1 MKLDDIPIIT
11 VNAVAAAPAATL
23 SGNAAVLLREIADR
37 VRRLIDSGE
46 TSAIDLL
53 AMPLSALDLD
63 WLRERLGA
71 GEIRITLD
79 ADGESTL
86 NETNCPGVWWVEHH
100 NPAGGVMSA
109 FIEVTHVP
117 ELARAHVDD
126 VCSGLERLELLI
138 SNLG

>member
-1 MKLDDIPIIT
+1 MKLDDIAIVT
-11 VNAVAAAPAATL
+11 VIAVAPAAAL

-46 TSAIDLL
+46 TAAIDLL
-53 AMPLSALDLD
+53 AMPLNAVDLD
-63 WLRERLGA
+63 WLRERLGV
-71 GEIRITLD
+71 GEISITLD

-100 NPAGGVMSA
+100 NLAGGVMSA

-117 ELARAHVDD
+117 ELVKAHVDD
-126 VCSGLERLELLI
+126 VRSGLERLDLLI
-138 SNLG
+138 ANLS

>member
-1 MKLDDIPIIT
+1 MKLDDIAIVT
-11 VNAVAAAPAATL
+11 VSAVSLPAAL

-37 VRRLIDSGE
+37 VRHLIDSGE
-46 TSAIDLL
+46 SAAIDLL
-53 AMPLSALDLD
+53 AMPLNAVDLD

-86 NETNCPGVWWVEHH
+86 NETNCPGVWWVMHH

-117 ELARAHVDD
+117 ELVKAHVDD
-126 VCSGLERLELLI
+126 VRSGLERLDVLI
-138 SNLG
+138 ANLS

>member
-1 MKLDDIPIIT
+1 MKLDDIAIVT
-11 VNAVAAAPAATL
+11 GNAVAVASAATL
-23 SGNAAVLLREIADR
+23 SGNASVLLREIADR
-37 VRRLIDSGE
+37 VRRLIDRGE
-46 TSAIDLL
+46 TAAIDLL
-53 AMPLSALDLD
+53 AMPLNAADLD

-86 NETNCPGVWWVEHH
+86 NETNCPGVWWVMHH

-117 ELARAHVDD
+117 ELVKAHVDD
-126 VCSGLERLELLI
+126 VRSGLERLDVLI
-138 SNLG
+138 ANLS

>member
-1 MKLDDIPIIT
+1 MKLDDIPIVA
-11 VNAVAAAPAATL
+11 VNAVAVAPAATL
-23 SGNAAVLLREIADR
+23 SGNASVLLREIADR

-53 AMPLSALDLD
+53 AMPLNATDLD

-86 NETNCPGVWWVEHH
+86 NETNCPGVWWVMHH
-100 NPAGGVMSA
+100 NPSGGVMSA

-117 ELARAHVDD
+117 ELVKAHVDD
-126 VCSGLERLELLI
+126 VRSGLERLDVLI
-138 SNLG
+138 ANLS

>member
-1 MKLDDIPIIT
+1 MKLDDIAIVT
-11 VNAVAAAPAATL
+11 VSAVAPAAAL

-46 TSAIDLL
+46 SAAIDLL
-53 AMPLSALDLD
+53 AMPLSAADLD

-71 GEIRITLD
+71 GEIRIALD

-117 ELARAHVDD
+117 KLVKAHVDD
-126 VCSGLERLELLI
+126 IRSGLERLELLVANM
-138 SNLG
+138 S